1 MVTYKYVA
9 MSDNG
14 EKVSGVVEAFNEMD
28 AVDRIKQN
36 HSVIIKMTP
45 VKGEGEGFL
54 NMEIGGK
61 KLNNKA

>member
-45 VKGEGEGFL
+45 VKGEGEGLL

-61 KLNNKA
+61 